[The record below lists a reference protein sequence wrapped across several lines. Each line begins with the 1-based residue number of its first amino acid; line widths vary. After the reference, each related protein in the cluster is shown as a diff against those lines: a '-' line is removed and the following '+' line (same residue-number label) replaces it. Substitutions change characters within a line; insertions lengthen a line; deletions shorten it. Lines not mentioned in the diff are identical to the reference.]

1 MADRYWVGGS
11 GAPWNGLA
19 GSKWA
24 TTSGGAG
31 GASVPT
37 IADDVFFDANSGGA
51 TISIQGARSAKS
63 INCTG
68 FVGGLGGSG
77 GLTIGGSF
85 TLAAGMSFNHNG
97 QKTFTGT
104 GTLTTAG
111 KSFLAGMT
119 INGVGI
125 TLTLGD
131 ALNTAGGSISLTQG
145 TFDAANY
152 NVSVYGLNSNNA
164 NVRTLTMGSGLWT
177 LSGASLDVWNTS
189 TTTNLTFNKDT
200 ADILLTSTAINTRN
214 FFGGGLSFNKLTIG
228 GATGVASITNLSSS
242 SFTELASI
250 KTVAHTVRLSGN
262 LGTIDT
268 WSITG
273 TSGNAVTFDSS
284 SAGIRRTFSLTNVT
298 SGIDFL
304 NVTDIGVNQTDRF
317 YVGANS
323 IDGGNN
329 LNVIFPTPPAPTAT
343 GNFFMLFS

>member
-1 MADRYWVGGS
+1 MADRYWVGGA

-51 TISIQGARSAKS
+51 TVNIQGARSAKS

-77 GLTIGGSF
+77 ALTIAGSF
-85 TLAAGMSFNHNG
+85 TLAAGMSFSKGG
-97 QKTFTGT
+97 QTTFTGT

-111 KSFLAGMT
+111 KSFSGGIT

-125 TLTLGD
+125 TLTLAD
-131 ALNTAGGSISLTQG
+131 ALLSSDTLTLTQG
-145 TFDAANY
+145 TFDPANY
-152 NVSVYGLNSNNA
+152 NVSLYGLNSSNA

-228 GATGVASITNLSSS
+228 GATGTSSVLIIS
-242 SFTELASI
+242 GANSFTELAST
-250 KTVAHTVRLSGN
+250 KTVAHTVRLSADQ
-262 LGTIDT
+262 GTIDT

-284 SAGIRRTFSLTNVT
+284 VAATRRTFSLTNIT

-329 LNVIFPTPPAPTAT
+329 LNVIFPTPPAPTVT
-343 GNFFMLFS
+343 GNFFMLF